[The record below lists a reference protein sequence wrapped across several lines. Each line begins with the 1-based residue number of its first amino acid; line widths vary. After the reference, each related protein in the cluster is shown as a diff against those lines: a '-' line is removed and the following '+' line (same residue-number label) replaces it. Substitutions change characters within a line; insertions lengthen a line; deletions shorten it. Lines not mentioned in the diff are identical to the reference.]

1 MKTLQSLVQH
11 LGYVLSL
18 LIYVISLLCPTLLD
32 SQLMKVEVA
41 WVGFHFVTLF
51 LADLN
56 PSRVSTGCSELSPIP
71 ASQSVS
77 LDSLNQNTYLNN
89 SYQMPSVGC
98 RPAPIGTV
106 HADSPQVS
114 DTRGQR
120 PFGDMRSNIDPGTLS
135 TSGRGGTSSRDVQE
149 SGSGPSRHRAV
160 LGSGVH
166 NDYPQ
171 PWVNRDQGVRKGDT
185 HKNTPNYHQ
194 GHDYSR
200 DRRGGYSQQ
209 WSTNHRGSRGSGH
222 TYGGWGGRSAGGH
235 DWPKFRSNA
244 STVNEHTN
252 FSLEYDYERANAELA
267 AELKK
272 ITISTVSVGYTVISV
287 YRKQVRQ
294 VLPSTT
300 RKMMEAAQLRTK
312 TRAMINPSRFS
323 ILLVPR

>member
-1 MKTLQSLVQH
+1 
-11 LGYVLSL
+11 
-18 LIYVISLLCPTLLD
+18 
-32 SQLMKVEVA
+32 MKVEVA

-77 LDSLNQNTYLNN
+77 LDSLNQNTYPNN
-89 SYQMPSVGC
+89 SSYQMPAVGC

-120 PFGDMRSNIDPGTLS
+120 PFGDMRSDIDPGIFS

-149 SGSGPSRHRAV
+149 SGLGPSRHRAV

-171 PWVNRDQGVRKGDT
+171 SWVNRDQGVRKGDT
-185 HKNTPNYHQ
+185 HKNTPNYYQ
-194 GHDYSR
+194 GNDYSR

-209 WSTNHRGSRGSGH
+209 WSANHRGSRGSGH

-252 FSLEYDYERANAELA
+252 FSVEYDYERANAELA
-267 AELKK
+267 AELEK

-300 RKMMEAAQLRTK
+300 RKMMVAAQLRMK

>member
-1 MKTLQSLVQH
+1 MYFIV
-11 LGYVLSL
+11 
-18 LIYVISLLCPTLLD
+18 IYMISLLCPTPLD

-41 WVGFHFVTLF
+41 WVGFDFVTLF
-51 LADLN
+51 LVDLN
-56 PSRVSTGCSELSPIP
+56 PSRVSAGCSELSPIP

-77 LDSLNQNTYLNN
+77 LDNLNQNNYPNN
-89 SYQMPSVGC
+89 SYQMPAVGC

-106 HADSPQVS
+106 HADTPQVS
-114 DTRGQR
+114 DTHGPR
-120 PFGDMRSNIDPGTLS
+120 PFGDMRSDIDPGIFS

-149 SGSGPSRHRAV
+149 SGLGPTRHRAV

-185 HKNTPNYHQ
+185 HKNTPNYYQ

-222 TYGGWGGRSAGGH
+222 TYGGWGGRSTGGH
-235 DWPKFRSNA
+235 DWSKFRSNA

-252 FSLEYDYERANAELA
+252 FSVEYDYERANAELA
-267 AELKK
+267 AELEK
-272 ITISTVSVGYTVISV
+272 ITISTVSVGCVMISLS
-287 YRKQVRQ
+287 RKQARQ

-300 RKMMEAAQLRTK
+300 RRMMEAAQLRMK
-312 TRAMINPSRFS
+312 TRAMISPSRFS
-323 ILLVPR
+323 IPLVPR